1 MDKEKRTFIDFAE
14 VYEPKQEQT
23 LSSHELTPHNE
34 EGLSSIEDARKQV
47 AGDRY
52 TNDAK
57 QLGPRLNDWAR
68 IDEQVMEMFGLT
80 SLPNQRL
87 TIDDWEDYSK
97 RIASG
102 DKLAIEEFQVRRLR
116 TAYKHAE
123 SFISKHS
130 STELTLEDVFQELMI
145 SLQDTLSNY
154 NEHISGQELKNKVS
168 WSFWAS
174 ERGLPRDNSLI
185 KLPHS
190 YYSEKTF
197 GEQAIAETVELDLEY
212 PKSELHLEAIPSETS
227 GHKHL
232 KYENL
237 VNYDTLEEMDD
248 DSESLDEKTG
258 FSERPELLREA
269 LKSLRYSDQKILEL
283 SYGLN
288 GEIEKTYYEIGQM
301 LNMSKEAVKK
311 RKKIAEEELLYS
323 AGFRRIIDGGEKT
336 IYESRKKQKIQDIDI
351 LYEILKLVDRR
362 IKEKAKKR
370 EQQSKK

>member
-23 LSSHELTPHNE
+23 PSSHELTPHNE
-34 EGLSSIEDARKQV
+34 EGPSSIKDAQKQV
-47 AGDRY
+47 AGDGY

-57 QLGPRLNDWAR
+57 ELAPRLNDWAR
-68 IDEQVMEMFGLT
+68 IDKQVMEMFGLT

-87 TIDDWEDYSK
+87 TIADWEGYSK

-102 DKLAIEEFQVRRLR
+102 EQSAIEEFQTRRLR
-116 TAYKHAE
+116 AAYKQSE

-130 STELTLEDVFQELMI
+130 STELTLEDVFQEFMI
-145 SLQDTLSNY
+145 SLQDTLSDH
-154 NEHISGQELKNKVS
+154 NEHISGQDLKNKVS
-168 WSFWAS
+168 WMFWTS
-174 ERGLPRDNSLI
+174 ERGLIRDNSLI

-197 GEQAIAETVELDLEY
+197 GEQAIAETVELESEY

-232 KYENL
+232 KYKNL

-248 DSESLDEKTG
+248 DSESLDAKVG
-258 FSERPELLREA
+258 FSERAELLRSA
-269 LKSLRYSDQKILEL
+269 LESLSYRERKILEL
-283 SYGLN
+283 TYGFN
-288 GEIEKTYYEIGQM
+288 DESEKSAYEIGPMFNISRERVQQIK
-301 LNMSKEAVKK
+301 SQAEKK
-311 RKKIAEEELLYS
+311 LLYS
-323 AGFRRIIDGGEKT
+323 AGFRRVINDGE
-336 IYESRKKQKIQDIDI
+336 IEILESRKRQKIQETDI
-351 LYEILKLVDRR
+351 LYEIFKAVDRS
-362 IKEKAKKR
+362 IKEKTKKR